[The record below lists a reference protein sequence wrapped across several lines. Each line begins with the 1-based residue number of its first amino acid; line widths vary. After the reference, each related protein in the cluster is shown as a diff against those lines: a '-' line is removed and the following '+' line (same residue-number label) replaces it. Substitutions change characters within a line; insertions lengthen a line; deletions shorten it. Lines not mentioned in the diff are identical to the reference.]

1 MTDKFQ
7 VESLVLAVNIT
18 ILIPRTKKKKQ
29 SLEDLCMHTSPALY
43 LSNAKKRYFLALN
56 LLRIDSSLD
65 ILAECHRKKCAIFI
79 FLSTFA

>member
-1 MTDKFQ
+1 MYAHL
-7 VESLVLAVNIT
+7 SSI
-18 ILIPRTKKKKQ
+18 
-29 SLEDLCMHTSPALY
+29 

-65 ILAECHRKKCAIFI
+65 IRAECHRKKCAIFI